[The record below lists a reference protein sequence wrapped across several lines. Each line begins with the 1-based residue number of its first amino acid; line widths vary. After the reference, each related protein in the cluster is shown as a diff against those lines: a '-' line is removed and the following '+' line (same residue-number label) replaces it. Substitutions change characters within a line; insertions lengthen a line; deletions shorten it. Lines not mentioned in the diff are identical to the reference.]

1 MATDVSYEAMVVP
14 FLVAT
19 LVYPCITIVSLKLS
33 SQLFGA
39 ACVTS
44 FVQAAFVT
52 PFIVPAFWELM
63 STAPGFECYANSLNL
78 ALLPSNATTVF
89 VCATVCGYFVQ
100 DCVLMFVKKEAMM
113 KDLGGLSAYMIMW
126 IHHIF
131 SLFIWPYS
139 VVEGKG
145 TVFTVYFLATEV
157 TNIGQNLFLLVNR
170 AKLLPKV
177 LEAPIGITWMLS
189 FFIVRVLPVP
199 FFAWVYLKVVVM
211 QDCGLTTGET
221 AVAAIFVPI
230 PFALNLYWFNKMV
243 AKAKRMLSPP
253 KKAAK
258 KE

>member
-113 KDLGGLSAYMIMW
+113 KDLGGLSAYVIMW

-139 VVEGKG
+139 VVEGAFNPSERR
-145 TVFTVYFLATEV
+145 VSPRVHMSHV
-157 TNIGQNLFLLVNR
+157 TCHMHMHVHMHMR
-170 AKLLPKV
+170 H
-177 LEAPIGITWMLS
+177 
-189 FFIVRVLPVP
+189 VP
-199 FFAWVYLKVVVM
+199 FPTQAKV
-211 QDCGLTTGET
+211 QCSRSTSL
-221 AVAAIFVPI
+221 
-230 PFALNLYWFNKMV
+230 
-243 AKAKRMLSPP
+243 PP
-253 KKAAK
+253 R
-258 KE
+258 